1 MAKVALAFSG
11 GLDTLICIDYLRRR
25 KNLQV
30 ITFSGNVGQGQ
41 YIEPIGEK
49 SIELGTS
56 ASHLEDLR
64 PDFAES
70 FILPALRA
78 RARYG
83 QGYYLGSALARP
95 LIARELVQVA
105 REEGCEYLA
114 HGCRGKGNDRLR
126 FERCFEQLAPELT
139 VISPLTE
146 LGVHH
151 PGEDIQYA
159 RRSSLPLESTTETL
173 FNVEQNLWGAN
184 VQLTPFLDEWE
195 AAPEETYI
203 VTERLENTP
212 DRKVELELRFR
223 KGKPV
228 ALNGDEQALHE
239 IIETLGKM
247 GGTFGVGRT
256 DVVEDSLE
264 DQKTRQIYEQPA
276 ATIIHRAYKALE
288 ELVQEREVIEMK
300 QSLERDYGKL
310 VYSGKWFSDE
320 RRGLDQFFRQLNS
333 SMSGTVRL
341 SLYKGTVRVEGR
353 KSNERQLRSGEGDL
367 DLQELKDQIKKRDSG
382 SPYRR

>member
-11 GLDTLICIDYLRRR
+11 GLDTLICIDYLKRR

-30 ITFSGNVGQGQ
+30 ITFSGNVGQGE

-64 PDFAES
+64 PEFAEE
-70 FILPALRA
+70 FILPAIRA

-83 QGYYLGSALARP
+83 HEYYLGSALARP
-95 LIARELVQVA
+95 LIARELVNIA

-114 HGCRGKGNDRLR
+114 HGCRGKGNDRIR

-146 LGVHH
+146 LGVNH
-151 PGEDIQYA
+151 PGEDIDYA
-159 RRSSLPLESTTETL
+159 RRTSLPLDSSTETI

-184 VQLTPFLDEWE
+184 VQLTPFIDEWE
-195 AAPEETYI
+195 EAPNETYI
-203 VTERLENTP
+203 VTERPENTP
-212 DRKVELELRFR
+212 DRKIELELRFR

-228 ALNGDEQALHE
+228 ALDGDEQPLHE
-239 IIETLGKM
+239 IIQTLGKM

-264 DQKTRQIYEQPA
+264 DEKTRQVYEQPA

-288 ELVQEREVIEMK
+288 ELVQNREVVEMK
-300 QSLERDYGKL
+300 RSLERSYGKL
-310 VYSGKWFSDE
+310 VYHGKWFSNE
-320 RRGLDQFFRQLNS
+320 RKGLDQFFRQVNS

-341 SLYKGTVRVEGR
+341 RLFKGQVRVLGR
-353 KSNERQLRSGEGDL
+353 KAKNHHLPEGDEDL
-367 DLQELKDQIKKRDSG
+367 DLEALKEQIKDSD
-382 SPYRR
+382 SSSHY

>member
-11 GLDTLICIDYLRRR
+11 GLDTLICIDYLKRRR
-25 KNLQV
+25 NLQV

-41 YIEPIGEK
+41 YIEPIGEQ

-64 PDFAES
+64 PEFAEE
-70 FILPALRA
+70 FILPAIRA

-83 QGYYLGSALARP
+83 NEYYLGSALARP

-114 HGCRGKGNDRLR
+114 HGCRGKGNDRIR
-126 FERCFEQLAPELT
+126 FERCFEQLAPELSI
-139 VISPLTE
+139 ISPLTE
-146 LGVHH
+146 LDVHH

-159 RRSSLPLESTTETL
+159 QQASLPMDSSTETI
-173 FNVEQNLWGAN
+173 FNVERNLWGTN
-184 VQLTPFLDEWE
+184 VQLTPFVDEWE
-195 AAPEETYI
+195 EAPAETYI

-212 DRKVELELRFR
+212 DRKVDLELQFR

-228 ALNGDEQALHE
+228 ALDGDEQPLHE
-239 IIETLGKM
+239 IISTLGKM

-264 DQKTRQIYEQPA
+264 DQKTRQIHEQPA
-276 ATIIHRAYKALE
+276 ATIIHHAYKALE
-288 ELVQEREVIEMK
+288 ELVQDREVVEMK

-320 RRGLDQFFRQLNS
+320 RKGLDQFFRQVNS

-341 SLYKGTVRVEGR
+341 RLFNGQVRIVGR
-353 KSNERQLRSGEGDL
+353 KAQERQLRKEDGDL
-367 DLQELKDQIKKRDSG
+367 DLQELKDQIKDSNSR
-382 SPYRR
+382 SPY